1 MRTVVDVAGVACL
14 AVLGA
19 IFVIHGPI
27 ESTLLLPKPGTVLV
41 GGMVFFSCVCGM
53 VVAVARTSNE
63 GAVADGPEFD
73 SEGKDLERRIAERT
87 EKLREKVVELEKA
100 RAAAVEASTAKS
112 QFLATMSHEL
122 RTPLN
127 AILGFSE
134 VIEREMYG
142 AAGDKRYTEYAHHI
156 HVSGSHLLS
165 LIRDI
170 LDLSKIEAG
179 KMELQCEALCVA
191 DIVTEAC
198 QLSNADRNHA
208 LRVNL
213 PDNLRAISA
222 DRRAVKQML
231 LNLLSNAMKFTP
243 PGQSIIVTATSRTD
257 RGVTIAVADS
267 GIGIAKDDIPRALAA
282 YSQVDN
288 AQTRQHEGTGLGLPI
303 VSALMKLH
311 GGALTLESDVGMG
324 TTVSLHFPP
333 AVALAQAA

>member
-1 MRTVVDVAGVACL
+1 MRTVIDVAGFACL

-19 IFVIHGPI
+19 IYVTHGPN
-27 ESTLLLPKPGTVLV
+27 ETALLLPKPGAVLV
-41 GGMVFFSCVCGM
+41 GALVFFSCVCGM
-53 VVAVARTSNE
+53 IVAVAHTSNE
-63 GAVADGPEFD
+63 HATADGPRFD
-73 SEGKDLERRIAERT
+73 SEGEDLERRIAERT
-87 EKLREKVVELEKA
+87 AKLRDKVVELEKA

-112 QFLATMSHEL
+112 RFLATMSHEL

-142 AAGDKRYTEYAHHI
+142 AAGDRRYPEYAHHI

-191 DIVTEAC
+191 DVVTEAC
-198 QLSNADRNHA
+198 QLSNADRNHS
-208 LRVNL
+208 LQIHL
-213 PDNLRAISA
+213 DDKLHAISA
-222 DRRAVKQML
+222 DRRAAKQML

-243 PGQSIIVTATSRTD
+243 PGRSIIVTATSRAD

-267 GIGIAKDDIPRALAA
+267 GIGIAAADIPKALAD

-288 AQTRQHEGTGLGLPI
+288 AETRRHDGTGLGLPI
-303 VSALMKLH
+303 VNALMKLH
-311 GGALTLESDVGMG
+311 GGSLTLESEVGMG